1 MIIIKL
7 KTTQKYY
14 TLIFNVKF
22 ELVLLLLI
30 MKNLVEI

>member
-7 KTTQKYY
+7 KIIQKYY
-14 TLIFNVKF
+14 ALIFNVKF
-22 ELVLLLLI
+22 ELVLVLLI